1 MSKTATITCKF
12 ECGLQIGQL
21 TSQDVELVKQV
32 TRFGFVDTDRFYS
45 ISQAFHG
52 EVLPESELD
61 HLAKLVKDFLYGK
74 LQTSLPRHFASN
86 GKARIADISV
96 RVLNY
101 RDEIFIN
108 QRNLRAYM
116 TVHVAVVI
124 EATLDDKKSIDRE
137 KLFKL
142 IENRYADFAWYG
154 ELSRYTIRT
163 QFGELE
169 IEYR

>member
-1 MSKTATITCKF
+1 MSKTATITCEF
-12 ECGLQIGQL
+12 EYGLQIGQL

-74 LQTSLPRHFASN
+74 IVN
-86 GKARIADISV
+86 ISV

-108 QRNLRAYM
+108 QRNLGVYM
-116 TVHVAVVI
+116 TVRVAVVI
-124 EATLDDKKSIDRE
+124 EATLDDESEIDRE
-137 KLFKL
+137 KLFTL
-142 IENRYADFAWYG
+142 INKRGADDCWYSELDRYLNSTRFCG
-154 ELSRYTIRT
+154 
-163 QFGELE
+163 LE

>member
-1 MSKTATITCKF
+1 M
-12 ECGLQIGQL
+12 

-61 HLAKLVKDFLYGK
+61 HLAKLVKNFLYGK

-86 GKARIADISV
+86 GGAKIADISV

-108 QRNLRAYM
+108 QRNLGVYM

-163 QFGELE
+163 SFGELE
-169 IEYR
+169 IEYK